1 VLDDYTDRSGPL
13 RILWPSSR
21 QLAPKLRVFVDF
33 LAANLVSRRRRRI
46 RHSGR
51 QPDKL
56 LGRIDFHPSKI
67 GVFAAISEALFEEQ
81 VRVGIIVEAVDL
93 GPAAAT
99 VELAC
104 FR

>member
-1 VLDDYTDRSGPL
+1 MGVSCSPIQLIST
-13 RILWPSSR
+13 ILTPASSSNWY
-21 QLAPKLRVFVDF
+21 K
-33 LAANLVSRRRRRI
+33 
-46 RHSGR
+46 

-56 LGRIDFHPSKI
+56 LGRIDLHPSEI